1 MSTYLNIPV
10 QFPEVAAGV
19 TAVGDV
25 LQFAIF
31 DGASSIVSYTVLTQT
46 SATPGGGIKIT
57 QGDATSGALSAFW
70 VLTGA
75 HTALTASTEVP
86 SVLIDMSATKE
97 WATGALAAQHEFKL
111 LAPTL
116 AFVGAST
123 VSLTSTFYISGAPIA
138 GANATLTEKHALYVA
153 SGSSRFLGRILGG
166 KGANVTA
173 ANDMTLG
180 ADGNVFGIV
189 GTTTINGIA
198 SAGWKA
204 GAIVVLL
211 FGASVT
217 VKHDTAASAGFDSFQ
232 LAGAGDFSATDNDTL
247 TLMYSGTHWVEMAR
261 TVI

>member
-46 SATPGGGIKIT
+46 ATTDGAGIKIT
-57 QGDATSGALSAFW
+57 QGNATSGALNAFW
-70 VLTGA
+70 IVTGA

-86 SVLIDMSATKE
+86 SVLIDMSATKQ

-123 VSLTSTFYISGAPIA
+123 VTLTSTFYVSGAPIA
-138 GANATLTEKHALYVA
+138 GANATLTETHALYVA
-153 SGSSRFLGRILGG
+153 SGSSRFLGRILGA
-166 KGANVTA
+166 KGADVTA

-180 ADGNVFGIV
+180 TDGNVFGIT

-217 VKHDTAASAGFDSFQ
+217 VKHNTAASAGFASLK

-247 TLMYSGTHWVEMAR
+247 TIMYSGTYWVEMAR